1 MLGIFFFF
9 FLLIEPC
16 TDEDIF
22 NDVHPVG
29 TTMSENGP
37 SNKCP
42 LKATNSDET
51 LKKAEE
57 STQRPT
63 TRPVVDKKG
72 TPRKHEAQLDN
83 ENGKEGVSC
92 GSFAHTFD
100 CISRWW
106 RKKDS
111 GPIARALDNCL
122 DEKEEELPSKSRRL
136 FQGLFWRGSDTSE
149 ANVHGASGPHMTKP
163 KGTKCHFVLLP
174 LSVWTSIV
182 FNRVR
187 QNAS

>member
-1 MLGIFFFF
+1 MLGIFFVF

-16 TDEDIF
+16 TDEDISK
-22 NDVHPVG
+22 DVHPVG

-42 LKATNSDET
+42 LKATNSDEK
-51 LKKAEE
+51 LKKAKE
-57 STQRPT
+57 STQRLT
-63 TRPVVDKKG
+63 TRTVVDKKG
-72 TPRKHEAQLDN
+72 TPSKHEAQLDN
-83 ENGKEGVSC
+83 ENDKEGVTC
-92 GSFAHTFD
+92 GSFSHAFD

-111 GPIARALDNCL
+111 GPIARAQDNCL
-122 DEKEEELPSKSRRL
+122 DEKEEELPSKSRSL

-174 LSVWTSIV
+174 LFVWTSIL
-182 FNRVR
+182 FNHIR

>member
-1 MLGIFFFF
+1 
-9 FLLIEPC
+9 
-16 TDEDIF
+16 
-22 NDVHPVG
+22 
-29 TTMSENGP
+29 MSENGP

-42 LKATNSDET
+42 LKATNSDEM

-72 TPRKHEAQLDN
+72 TPSKHEAQLDN
-83 ENGKEGVSC
+83 ENDKEGVSY

-100 CISRWW
+100 CISKWW
-106 RKKDS
+106 KKKGS
-111 GPIARALDNCL
+111 GTIAMLQDHPF
-122 DEKEEELPSKSRRL
+122 DETKTVLLTKSRY
-136 FQGLFWRGSDTSE
+136 FFPGLFWQGSDTSE
-149 ANVHGASGPHMTKP
+149 ANVHGASGPHMASP
-163 KGTKCHFVLLP
+163 KGTKCHFVLLS
-174 LSVWTSIV
+174 LSIWSSIL